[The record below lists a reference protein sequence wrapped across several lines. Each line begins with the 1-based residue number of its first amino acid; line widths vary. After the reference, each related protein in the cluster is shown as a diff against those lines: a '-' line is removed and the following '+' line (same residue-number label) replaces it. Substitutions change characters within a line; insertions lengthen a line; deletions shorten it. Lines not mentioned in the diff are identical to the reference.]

1 MFTFF
6 EFIYNN
12 FIIFSILFV
21 SIALTVVLFRSVL
34 MEIIFNK
41 RLNMTKK
48 NLRSYTDKEAKEP
61 KLRSFY
67 KVFLPLLIP
76 VVFILAVLQN
86 PVVYDEYVN
95 QVGSQSDLSQI
106 QNNFQSKFYQT
117 TSTKTLSDEEH
128 LDIMDEQRNKELRL
142 DAYIDDVVVHN
153 QHIFVLSDDAI
164 EVSSVNH
171 DDQEATHQDA
181 LPLFD
186 DQTQPLGLFIE
197 GQTLY
202 LLGKT
207 DGTSE
212 SYSLDE
218 HQMMT
223 KLYAYDIDTF
233 EKTDTF
239 SFSGTPNEIDI
250 HEGVLRIASEQYLP
264 YDMDDF
270 DLDNILPEVNHNGDR
285 VEQLYSSM
293 RHIEG
298 TNPNNLLTIYTLDL
312 DTHVFNL
319 DTTLLS
325 INNHVRFHNEE
336 IFITNRSYQFVQASD
351 FLELEN
357 PVEATNTSL
366 TKLETS
372 SIDVEYYRTR
382 MIEGEKAEKPLAL
395 GTGLRMVI
403 TRNDEGYLE
412 FSRFTKQ
419 LDVFSELTTAIDQ
432 NIDALYFHRQ
442 VLYLTLADGEIRPYD
457 TSQPTL
463 IRSMDDYNIEVLPSE
478 IFHENPDGIFDYRFE
493 DDRIALNVFTRN
505 NNVLTSD
512 DTHTLHTPPTFK
524 QGALESTF
532 SASDIQHITEFN
544 QFFVPTVMSDAL
556 DETNDSPSYLTRINQ
571 FGFKEDA
578 YALKYEDYFTLP
590 EPIHDV
596 SNFVYRAHVEDDL
609 VYHITP
615 KGIAISS
622 VEDISEF
629 HSIIQY

>member
-41 RLNMTKK
+41 RLNVTKK
-48 NLRSYTDKEAKEP
+48 SLRSYTEKEAKQP

-76 VVFILAVLQN
+76 IVFILAILQN
-86 PVVYDEYVN
+86 PVIYDEHVN
-95 QVGSQSDLSQI
+95 QVESQNDLTQI
-106 QNNFQSKFYQT
+106 HNNFQSKFYQT
-117 TSTKTLSDEEH
+117 TSTQKLSDEEH
-128 LDIMDEQRNKELRL
+128 IDIMEEQRNKELRL
-142 DAYIDDVVVHN
+142 DAYVDDVVVHN
-153 QHIFVLSDDAI
+153 QHVFALSDDAI
-164 EVSSVNH
+164 EISSVNH
-171 DDQEATHQDA
+171 NDQEATHQES
-181 LPLFD
+181 LPVFD

-202 LLGKT
+202 LVGKT
-207 DGTSE
+207 DGNSE

-218 HQMMT
+218 YQMKT

-264 YDMDDF
+264 YDKGDF
-270 DLDNILPEVNHNGDR
+270 DSDNILPEVNHNGDR

-312 DTHVFNL
+312 DTHVFNM

-336 IFITNRSYQFVQASD
+336 IFIINRSYQFVQASD
-351 FLELEN
+351 FLELED

-372 SIDVEYYRTR
+372 GIDVDYYRTR
-382 MIEGEKAEKPLAL
+382 MIEGEKAEEPLAL

-403 TRNDEGYLE
+403 TRNDDGYLE

-419 LDVFSELTTAIDQ
+419 LDIFAELTTSIEADIDS
-432 NIDALYFHRQ
+432 LFFHRQ
-442 VLYLTLADGEIRPYD
+442 VLYLMMDNGEIRPYD
-457 TSQPTL
+457 TSQPTI
-463 IRSMDDYNIEVLPSE
+463 IRSMDDYNIENLPSA
-478 IFHENPDGIFDYRFE
+478 IFHETPDGIFDYRFE
-493 DDRIALNVFTRN
+493 DDRIALNIFTRDH
-505 NNVLTSD
+505 NVLISD
-512 DTHTLHTPPTFK
+512 DAHSVHTPPTFK
-524 QGALESTF
+524 QSALETTF
-532 SASDIQHITEFN
+532 NASDIQHMPEFN
-544 QFFVPTVMSDAL
+544 QFYIPTVMSEDL
-556 DETNDSPSYLTRINQ
+556 DETNDSPSYVTRINQ

-578 YALKYEDYFTLP
+578 YALKQEDYFTLP
-590 EPIHDV
+590 EAIHDV
-596 SNFVYRAHVEDDL
+596 SNFVYRAHVDDDL

-622 VEDISEF
+622 VEDVSEF
-629 HSIIQY
+629 HSIVQY